1 MNRSTLAHTVAMLD
15 RIARSDAT
23 DAMRVAAYVRGYM
36 AELHAG
42 GALAGDDYDSFSA
55 VLRQWHADY
64 GLPWLG
70 DAGAALALLLSDKE

>member
-1 MNRSTLAHTVAMLD
+1 MNRSTLAHTVSLLD
-15 RIARSDAT
+15 RIARTDT
-23 DAMRVAAYVRGYM
+23 RDAMRVAAFVRVYM
-36 AELHAG
+36 HELAAR